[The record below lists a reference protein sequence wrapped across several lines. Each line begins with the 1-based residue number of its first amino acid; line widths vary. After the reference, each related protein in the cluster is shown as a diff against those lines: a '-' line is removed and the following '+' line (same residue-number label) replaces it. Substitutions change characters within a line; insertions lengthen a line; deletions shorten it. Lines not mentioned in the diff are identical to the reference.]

1 MIKTGGSEFVCEDC
15 IAERNGMGH
24 LKLLMND
31 SNTEKV
37 DDEPHK
43 NQDKEVE
50 NDQNIASEPNKQSG
64 DEPTEQI
71 TTTGS
76 TSADIHKQNDQLNPN
91 IASKESITC
100 EKCLSKGDE
109 LIELKEHL
117 IALQKENKEKDKNIL
132 EKENIIEDKDKKE
145 KECLEEIE
153 KLKTSNKDFDR
164 IKFLYE
170 KAKTDQKKLETK
182 YQNEINQVKAQ
193 KLAADEKYDQA
204 VRETERLRA
213 NENVLMKIYKTIL

>member
-1 MIKTGGSEFVCEDC
+1 M
-15 IAERNGMGH
+15 
-24 LKLLMND
+24 
-31 SNTEKV
+31 
-37 DDEPHK
+37 
-43 NQDKEVE
+43 
-50 NDQNIASEPNKQSG
+50 
-64 DEPTEQI
+64 
-71 TTTGS
+71 
-76 TSADIHKQNDQLNPN
+76 
-91 IASKESITC
+91 
-100 EKCLSKGDE
+100 
-109 LIELKEHL
+109 
-117 IALQKENKEKDKNIL
+117 
-132 EKENIIEDKDKKE
+132 
-145 KECLEEIE
+145 EEIE

>member
-1 MIKTGGSEFVCEDC
+1 MRKWLKTRRIKATPNPDKLNSKPNKCPNCKLNAKDINSFECSGCKESFHKNCDKKDTSEEEFAMIKTGGSEFVCEDC

-50 NDQNIASEPNKQSG
+50 NDQNIASEPNKQSD

-76 TSADIHKQNDQLNPN
+76 TSTDVQKQHDQLNPN
-91 IASKESITC
+91 IASKESI
-100 EKCLSKGDE
+100 KRR
-109 LIELKEHL
+109 
-117 IALQKENKEKDKNIL
+117 KNAW
-132 EKENIIEDKDKKE
+132 KK
-145 KECLEEIE
+145 
-153 KLKTSNKDFDR
+153 
-164 IKFLYE
+164 
-170 KAKTDQKKLETK
+170 
-182 YQNEINQVKAQ
+182 
-193 KLAADEKYDQA
+193 
-204 VRETERLRA
+204 
-213 NENVLMKIYKTIL
+213 